1 MGIRDVLKTHF
12 QLVLIDARGHGA
24 SDKPHDAAAYSLSL
38 QVADIVAVL
47 DALGISSAHYWGFS
61 IGGWIGFGIATSAP
75 ERVRALVIGGAH
87 PYGRTLPKPVHG
99 EISEPELFLE
109 AFFRR
114 QGLDAETMGPAKLEE
129 FLNNDFR
136 ALAAAQQDRPSLE
149 ESLPRI
155 TNPVLL
161 YVGEGDGAFPDVTKC
176 AAQMPD
182 AKLVSLPGL
191 NHPETFYRAD
201 LVLPHVVPFL
211 RLQPIE

>member
-1 MGIRDVLKTHF
+1 MET
-12 QLVLIDARGHGA
+12 
-24 SDKPHDAAAYSLSL
+24 
-38 QVADIVAVL
+38 
-47 DALGISSAHYWGFS
+47 
-61 IGGWIGFGIATSAP
+61 
-75 ERVRALVIGGAH
+75 
-87 PYGRTLPKPVHG
+87 
-99 EISEPELFLE
+99 
-109 AFFRR
+109 FFRR
-114 QGLDAETMGPAKLEE
+114 QGLDGETMGPAKLEE

-155 TNPVLL
+155 TNPMLL
-161 YVGEGDGAFPDVTKC
+161 YVGEDDGAFPDVTRC

-201 LVLPHVVPFL
+201 LVLPQVLPFL